1 MPINPVINP
10 LGEVTV
16 PERPA
21 VLHPHVATTFLRMRR
36 EPKPVNER
44 TNPADEHEWFRELT
58 LTVRGGYNS
67 DTQTFIAP
75 EDLAL
80 LSEADRAKC
89 RPLTHAYP
97 SVDALGEQW
106 PVVGLVM
113 LLVNN
118 AAPRLL
124 LLDEVL
130 LPQLAAL
137 DAQIAAASGAKV
149 DAEQALATAQAAVAA
164 LPGQIAAAE
173 AAFAAM
179 PEDAT
184 QEQRDAA
191 AGEVLVLTAQLA
203 EATSQA
209 ASLPATIAELGGTL
223 TALGVQ
229 RDALT
234 ATIAPVQSALTDVP
248 AALAEAMG
256 G

>member
-1 MPINPVINP
+1 MAVTPVLNP

-21 VLHPHVATTFLRMRR
+21 VPHPHVATTFLRMRR
-36 EPKPVNER
+36 EPKPANER
-44 TNPADEHEWFRELT
+44 VNPANEHEWFRELA

-67 DTQTFIAP
+67 ATQMFIPP

-89 RPLTHAYP
+89 RPLSRIYP
-97 SVDALGEQW
+97 DVDALGEQW

-137 DAQIAAASGAKV
+137 DSQIAAAAGAKAG
-149 DAEQALATAQAAVAA
+149 AEAR
-164 LPGQIAAAE
+164 AAE
-173 AAFAAM
+173 LPDLIAICEDVEEVAVLAA
-179 PEDAT
+179 E
-184 QEQRDAA
+184 
-191 AGEVLVLTAQLA
+191 L
-203 EATSQA
+203 
-209 ASLPATIAELGGTL
+209 ASLPGIIAGHDTTL
-223 TALGVQ
+223 AALGVQ
-229 RDALT
+229 RDGVQA
-234 ATIAPVQSALTDVP
+234 AIAPVQAALTDVP
-248 AALAEAMG
+248 AALGEAMG

>member
-1 MPINPVINP
+1 MPINPIINP

-21 VLHPHVATTFLRMRR
+21 VPHPHVATTFLRMRR

-44 TNPADEHEWFRELT
+44 SNPADEHEWFRELT

-67 DTQTFIAP
+67 ATQTFISP

-89 RPLTHAYP
+89 RSLNHAYP
-97 SVDALGEQW
+97 NVDALGEQW

-137 DAQIAAASGAKV
+137 DGQIAAASGAKA
-149 DAEQALATAQAAVAA
+149 DAETRLAALPDQIAAAQAAVDAMEAGAEKDAA
-164 LPGQIAAAE
+164 QAAVDGMAAE
-173 AAFAAM
+173 
-179 PEDAT
+179 
-184 QEQRDAA
+184 
-191 AGEVLVLTAQLA
+191 L
-203 EATSQA
+203 
-209 ASLPATIAELGGTL
+209 ASLPATIAELDGMLTTL
-223 TALGVQ
+223 SVQ

-234 ATIAPVQSALTDVP
+234 ATIAPVQAALTDVP